1 MDVLEQLK
9 CLPESYIQQPTTSYA
24 KSIFWNVQKSSAVS
38 RPLIRKM
45 RLCSRRAKIRRR
57 SVQDIARPVAA
68 AHTERENHTAIPAC
82 QKAALRT
89 WESCGKSLDKSV
101 IPNSKTSSGVGIS
114 FTEFFMGTTIVI
126 FVLAIIVV
134 CAILSIRKRIK
145 YGSSCCGT
153 HDAAPKKIKVKD
165 KNKAHYPYTYT
176 LTVDGM
182 HCSNCARRVENA
194 LNSKDGVWAKV
205 NLEKKSVLVRAKS
218 QLKWE
223 DFSTLINE
231 AGYTLIEL
239 N

>member
-1 MDVLEQLK
+1 
-9 CLPESYIQQPTTSYA
+9 
-24 KSIFWNVQKSSAVS
+24 
-38 RPLIRKM
+38 
-45 RLCSRRAKIRRR
+45 
-57 SVQDIARPVAA
+57 
-68 AHTERENHTAIPAC
+68 
-82 QKAALRT
+82 
-89 WESCGKSLDKSV
+89 
-101 IPNSKTSSGVGIS
+101 
-114 FTEFFMGTTIVI
+114 MGTIIVI
-126 FVLAIIVV
+126 IVLLVIVE

-145 YGSSCCGT
+145 YGSACYGS
-153 HDAAPKKIKVKD
+153 HDAAPAKIKVHD
-165 KNKAHYPYTYT
+165 KNKSHYPYTYT

-223 DFSTLINE
+223 DFSTLINK

>member
-1 MDVLEQLK
+1 
-9 CLPESYIQQPTTSYA
+9 
-24 KSIFWNVQKSSAVS
+24 
-38 RPLIRKM
+38 
-45 RLCSRRAKIRRR
+45 
-57 SVQDIARPVAA
+57 
-68 AHTERENHTAIPAC
+68 
-82 QKAALRT
+82 
-89 WESCGKSLDKSV
+89 
-101 IPNSKTSSGVGIS
+101 
-114 FTEFFMGTTIVI
+114 MGTTIVI

-194 LNSKDGVWAKV
+194 LNSKDSVWAKV

-223 DFSTLINE
+223 DFSTLINK
-231 AGYTLIEL
+231 AGYTLIEFSAERT
-239 N
+239 

>member
-1 MDVLEQLK
+1 
-9 CLPESYIQQPTTSYA
+9 
-24 KSIFWNVQKSSAVS
+24 
-38 RPLIRKM
+38 
-45 RLCSRRAKIRRR
+45 
-57 SVQDIARPVAA
+57 
-68 AHTERENHTAIPAC
+68 
-82 QKAALRT
+82 
-89 WESCGKSLDKSV
+89 
-101 IPNSKTSSGVGIS
+101 
-114 FTEFFMGTTIVI
+114 MGTIIVI

-145 YGSSCCGT
+145 YGSACCGT
-153 HDAAPKKIKVKD
+153 HDAAPKKIKVHD
-165 KNKAHYPYTYT
+165 KNKAHYPYSYT

-194 LNSKDGVWAKV
+194 LNVKEGVWAKV

-223 DFSTLINE
+223 DFSTVITN

>member
-1 MDVLEQLK
+1 
-9 CLPESYIQQPTTSYA
+9 
-24 KSIFWNVQKSSAVS
+24 
-38 RPLIRKM
+38 
-45 RLCSRRAKIRRR
+45 
-57 SVQDIARPVAA
+57 
-68 AHTERENHTAIPAC
+68 
-82 QKAALRT
+82 
-89 WESCGKSLDKSV
+89 
-101 IPNSKTSSGVGIS
+101 
-114 FTEFFMGTTIVI
+114 MGTIAI
-126 FVLAIIVV
+126 LFVLSIIVV

-194 LNSKDGVWAKV
+194 LNSKNGLWAKV
-205 NLEKKSVLVRAKS
+205 NLEKKSVLVRAKNPM
-218 QLKWE
+218 KWE
-223 DFSTLINE
+223 DFSTVITN